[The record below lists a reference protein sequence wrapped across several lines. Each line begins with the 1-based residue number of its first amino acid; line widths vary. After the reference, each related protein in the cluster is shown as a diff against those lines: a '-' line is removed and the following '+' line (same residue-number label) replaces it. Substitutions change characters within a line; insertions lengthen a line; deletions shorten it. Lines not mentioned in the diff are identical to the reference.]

1 MKTLN
6 FHHFW
11 KKWIW
16 QLITI
21 SHCKQTR
28 NVLSNL
34 KRWDMMLTKMYDY
47 LSWSDD
53 GGRGL
58 NSELFVWKSSLFFF
72 IKQKLKWLSNFKYIL
87 LIICFLNRF
96 CDIFKK
102 RNCKKLT
109 LLSKSIEYRVL
120 FAKFCAS
127 SDLQCT
133 DIIFCKYMYLSW

>member
-1 MKTLN
+1 MVENIKFSSFLK
-6 FHHFW
+6 

-47 LSWSDD
+47 LIWSDD
-53 GGRGL
+53 GGWGL
-58 NSELFVWKSSLFFF
+58 NSELFVWKSSFFY

-87 LIICFLNRF
+87 LIFWFLNRF

-102 RNCKKLT
+102 RNCKKKPYFLRALDIVCYSQSSVH
-109 LLSKSIEYRVL
+109 LLIYNVR
-120 FAKFCAS
+120 
-127 SDLQCT
+127 T
-133 DIIFCKYMYLSW
+133 

>member
-1 MKTLN
+1 MVENIKFSSFLK
-6 FHHFW
+6 

-34 KRWDMMLTKMYDY
+34 KRWDMMLTKMYD
-47 LSWSDD
+47 SVTWSDE
-53 GGRGL
+53 GGWGL
-58 NSELFVWKSSLFFF
+58 NSELFVWKSSFFY

-87 LIICFLNRF
+87 LIFWFLNRF

-109 LLSKSIEYRVL
+109 LLSKSMHWISCAIRKVL
-120 FAKFCAS
+120 C
-127 SDLQCT
+127 
-133 DIIFCKYMYLSW
+133 IFWSTMYGHNFL